1 MAYPEQFSEVSPQR
15 RRGIWFTVAA
25 LVAIITV
32 LLVAFVYTMSKPRL
46 MSEGQLRANGL
57 FLFERPRDIGAF
69 NLVDDQGQPFTP
81 ASLQGKWSLLFF
93 GFTYCPD
100 ICPTTMMDLNK
111 FRQQLEPALAADTQI
126 AMVTVDPARD
136 TVEKL
141 GQYVRYFNPEFRGVT
156 GEFVDLHQFATSLS
170 IPFARVPGGG
180 DNYQVEHSA
189 NIAVLNPRGHYVA
202 FIRGPLNVELLLAS
216 YPSLRAIRG

>member
-1 MAYPEQFSEVSPQR
+1 MAYPERFSEVTSER
-15 RRGIWFTVAA
+15 RRGIWITVAA
-25 LVAIITV
+25 LVAIIAV

-46 MSEGQLRANGL
+46 MSEAQLRANGV
-57 FLFERPRDIGAF
+57 FLFERPRDIGDF
-69 NLVDDQGQPFTP
+69 SLVDDEGQSFTP

-100 ICPTTMMDLNK
+100 ICPTTLMDLNK
-111 FRQQLEPALAADTQI
+111 FRQQLAPELVADTQI

-136 TVEKL
+136 TAEKL
-141 GQYVRYFNPEFRGVT
+141 RQYVRYFNPEFRGVT
-156 GEFVDLHQFATSLS
+156 GEFIDLHQFATSLS
-170 IPFARVPGGG
+170 IPFTRVPGGG

-202 FIRGPLNVELLLAS
+202 FIRGPLDVEQLLAS
-216 YPSLRAIRG
+216 YPSLRALRG